1 MPINKRRRDDI
12 AAAVAAH
19 NTTVQARRGVPP
31 EAARLLAVMFPQDD
45 VCQRSVGSFAA
56 EGFDHASARRLLLAL
71 LSAGFVSKA
80 HILASRGELPPYAR
94 LHLPPR
100 QR

>member
-1 MPINKRRRDDI
+1 MPTDLRRRDDI

-31 EAARLLAVMFPQDD
+31 EAARLLAVMFPKDD
-45 VCQRSVGSFAA
+45 VCRRTVGSFAA

-80 HILASRGELPPYAR
+80 HPGERGLITTYR

>member
-1 MPINKRRRDDI
+1 MPIDPRRRDDI

-19 NTTVQARRGVPP
+19 NTTIQARRGLPP
-31 EAARLLAVMFPQDD
+31 EAARLLAVMFPKDD
-45 VCQRSVGSFAA
+45 VCRRTVGSFAA

-71 LSAGFVSKA
+71 LIAGFVSKA
-80 HILASRGELPPYAR
+80 HPGERGLTITYR

-100 QR
+100 QQ

>member
-80 HILASRGELPPYAR
+80 QPGDRGLTATYR
-94 LHLPPR
+94 LHLSPR